1 MLRSL
6 VALSALLASACASEH
21 PLPVEYDLEGNFVPA
36 AVAPRFKATLAVSP
50 IQAPSW
56 LRTTALAYRLDYE
69 PAAPPRAYSLE
80 RWTAPP
86 SELLTLQLR
95 ERIAAINDGFTLD
108 RLPADADGYR
118 LAVTLEDFIQA
129 FPSPGRSRC
138 VVTLSA
144 SLFQQGHRVIAQ
156 RTFRAERPAP
166 SPNAIGA
173 VQGLVVATDADLDDL
188 LTWLGSSLRSPH
200 LP

>member
-1 MLRSL
+1 MLRPL
-6 VALSALLASACASEH
+6 VALVALLASACASER
-21 PLPVEYDLEGNFVPA
+21 PLPVQYDLEGNSASAPL
-36 AVAPRFKATLAVSP
+36 APRFKATLAVSP

-95 ERIAAINDGFTLD
+95 ERITAINDGFTLE
-108 RLPADADGYR
+108 RLPGDTDGYR
-118 LAVTLEDFIQA
+118 LAVTLEEFIQS

-138 VVTLSA
+138 VVTHS
-144 SLFQQGHRVIAQ
+144 VIAQ

-166 SPNAIGA
+166 SPDAVGA

>member
-6 VALSALLASACASEH
+6 VALVALLVSACASER
-21 PLPVEYDLEGNFVPA
+21 PLPVQYDLEGNSASAPL
-36 AVAPRFKATLAVSP
+36 APRFKATLAVSP

-95 ERIAAINDGFTLD
+95 ERITAINDGFTLE
-108 RLPADADGYR
+108 RLPGDTDGYR
-118 LAVTLEDFIQA
+118 LAVTLEEFIQS

-138 VVTLSA
+138 VVTHS
-144 SLFQQGHRVIAQ
+144 VIAQ

-166 SPNAIGA
+166 SPDAVGA

-188 LTWLGSSLRSPH
+188 LTWLGSSLR
-200 LP
+200 